1 VTFAPI
7 AMSIAAYRPAA
18 MTALGAATSGMQT
31 AEARADG
38 DASEIATN
46 GPDVAPMVD
55 LNVQKNTCGALAAVI
70 RATDQRTGTAVDLLA

>member
-7 AMSIAAYRPAA
+7 AISTGAYRPAA
-18 MTALGAATSGMQT
+18 MTAFAAATSGMQT

-55 LNVQKNTCGALAAVI
+55 LSVQKNTFRALATVI
-70 RATDQRTGTAVDLLA
+70 RAEDKMTGTAIDLLA